1 MGGQLSINQN
11 NYQVTSNKISQISNE
26 ECINYCDNT
35 SDINTTIINSNIGL
49 AKIGGV
55 CLVDSP
61 SCVLKAALDTDLINK
76 LSNTQSASIA
86 DLTGIF
92 SFLNNLTSAGDTI
105 NQSNY
110 QGITNEATQ
119 QMNSLCLNT
128 ATVGGTISTLVVGSK
143 VKELDIGKTGHT
155 TKSNCVIDNMSRFY
169 AQNDETNDQSAKITR
184 MSMIILIIIFILII
198 IVVLHSLK
206 HKNHKTKSAELAGEL

>member
-1 MGGQLSINQN
+1 MGGGLSIHQS
-11 NYQVTSNKISQISNE
+11 NYQVTSNKISQVSNE
-26 ECINYCDNT
+26 ECINYCTNLT
-35 SDINTTIINSNIGL
+35 NINVNLNNVHVGL
-49 AKIGGV
+49 AKIGGA
-55 CLVDSP
+55 CFVDSP
-61 SCVLKAALDTDLINK
+61 SCVLKSSLDTELINK

-86 DLTGIF
+86 DLTGLF
-92 SFLNNLTSAGDTI
+92 SFLNNLTSAGDDI

-128 ATVGGTISTLVVGSK
+128 STVGGTITYIANGGSIR
-143 VKELDIGKTGHT
+143 ELDLGKTGHT
-155 TKSNCVIDNMSRFY
+155 TKSDCVIDNMSRFY

-184 MSMIILIIIFILII
+184 MSMIILIIIFVLII

-206 HKNHKTKSAELAGEL
+206 HKKHKSKSKDLLSEL